1 MTEERRSDLSG
12 FYKKSVEERRAVAVD
27 WAGLSEA
34 EARAFDFPPGV
45 DRATLER
52 MIENVIGVFPLPLG
66 VATHFRIDGRD
77 RLVPMAIEEPSVVAA
92 ASNSAKVARAGGGFF
107 TQTTPPIMIG
117 QVQLTHVADPA
128 AARLRILEARE
139 ALLAQANAKDPVL
152 VRFGGGA
159 RELDVRIV
167 PSERGTMLVVHLLV
181 DARDA
186 GGMNAVNTMC
196 EALAPEL
203 GRLARG
209 RPVLRIISNLAVHR
223 LARAR
228 AVFPRE
234 LLRTPEADGAQ
245 VVEAILDAYAFAA
258 ADPFR
263 CATHNK
269 GIMNGVSAVVIA
281 TGNDFRAIE
290 SGAHSYAAWT
300 ARGTGTVLR
309 PLTTYEKDA
318 DGNLVGSIELP
329 TAVGLIGGATAVHPT
344 AKAAVKLLGVTSAAE
359 LAGVLAAVGLAQNFG
374 ALRALATEGI
384 QRGHMELHARN
395 LAVSAGARP
404 DEVDRVVAR
413 LVAEH
418 AVRFD
423 RAKAIIDEL
432 RGAPAPT

>member
-77 RLVPMAIEEPSVVAA
+77 RRVPMAIEEPSVVAA

-223 LARAR
+223 LVRAR
-228 AVFPRE
+228 ATFPAAALATE
-234 LLRTPEADGAQ
+234 QATGPE
-245 VVEAILDAYAFAA
+245 VVRAILEAYRFAV

-269 GIMNGVSAVVIA
+269 GIMNGISSVVLA
-281 TGNDFRAIE
+281 TANDFRAIE
-290 SGAHSYAAWT
+290 SGAHTYAAWT
-300 ARGTGTVLR
+300 ARDDGGVVR
-309 PLTTYEKDA
+309 PLTHFERNAAGD
-318 DGNLVGSIELP
+318 LVGTIELP
-329 TAVGLIGGATAVHPT
+329 MAIGLIGGATAVHPT
-344 AKAAVKLLGVTSAAE
+344 AKANVKLLGVRSAAE
-359 LAGVLAAVGLAQNFG
+359 LAQVLAAVGLAQNFG

-395 LAVSAGARP
+395 LAASAGARP
-404 DEVDRVVAR
+404 EEVDRVVAR
-413 LVAEH
+413 LIAEH
-418 AVRFD
+418 AIRFD
-423 RAKAIIDEL
+423 RAREIVEEIRRA
-432 RGAPAPT
+432 APP